1 MMLVG
6 LVALALALA
15 GGMIDGDR
23 DGVADDLEQRLLAWF
38 APRFLISADDC
49 ASAPAEFA
57 AEAAKPTVVAA
68 NGTIYGQAFP
78 AAGGVELHY
87 YHLWS
92 RDCGRRGH
100 RLDVEHV
107 SALLES
113 DGKGGF
119 RARYWY
125 AAAHEDTVCDIS
137 HAARA
142 AELNAVDQRPEVWI
156 SRGKHASF
164 LRYDLCGAGCG
175 SDRCDRPR
183 PLEAAR
189 IVNIGERDAPLN
201 GAVWVRSPAWLLA
214 AKMGTDFPPEV
225 IAAIDGAPAGGVI
238 VATRNG
244 RVQQTVSVGNLSLD
258 KAGEGAGRG
267 AKETS
272 GAVGRSA
279 GAVRRALRRVWSG
292 AGGR

>member
-1 MMLVG
+1 MSLTLAAV
-6 LVALALALA
+6 ALALA

-23 DGVADDLEQRLLAWF
+23 DGLADDLEQRLLARF

-57 AEAAKPTVVAA
+57 VGRTKPAVVAA

-107 SALLES
+107 SVLLER
-113 DGKGGF
+113 DGAGDF

-142 AELNAVDQRPEVWI
+142 RDLGAVEDRPEVWI

-183 PLEAAR
+183 PLRIAR
-189 IVNIGERDAPLN
+189 IVNVGERDAPLN

-238 VATRNG
+238 VAARNG
-244 RVQQTVSVGNLSLD
+244 RVQQAVSAGNLSLD

-267 AKETS
+267 AEETS

-279 GAVRRALRRVWSG
+279 GAVRRALRRVWG
-292 AGGR
+292 AAGGR